1 MKGRFMASFV
11 ALLFLGLFPA
21 KGQAVEKLKFATA
34 TKVVPRYYL
43 PPLAAQ
49 EKGIWKKNG
58 LEAEWVP
65 FASAPPLYQAVAGGA
80 VAIGLTMAVAQFQ
93 AVAAGVPVVIVS
105 NLDSTDKFFVWV
117 RPQSRSKEPRDLKG
131 AKIGV
136 ARMGSV
142 QHIYGRVVAKA
153 LGLEDRE
160 VGFVAS
166 GGIPESLAALRT
178 GSIDG
183 VILSIGP
190 MADLKVKGEARE
202 FIAVEDYLPKEW
214 LAHVGFAHR
223 AFVKNS
229 PDIIRKVI
237 RSVLEATEFIRN
249 NPLWATEKIKLTSGY
264 SSEAAGLAYQE
275 LAYSQ
280 DGKVDP
286 RAVEN
291 MRNFTIEYGL
301 VAKEKIPLTAEL
313 FTAEFTQ

>member
-1 MKGRFMASFV
+1 M
-11 ALLFLGLFPA
+11 
-21 KGQAVEKLKFATA
+21 EKLKFATA
-34 TKVVPRYYL
+34 TRVVPSYYL

-58 LEAEWVP
+58 LDAEWVP
-65 FASAPPLYQAVAGGA
+65 FASAPPLYQAVASGA
-80 VAIGLTMAVAQFQ
+80 VAIGLTMSVAQLQ
-93 AVAAGVPVVIVS
+93 AAAAGVPVVIIS
-105 NLDSTDKFFVWV
+105 NLDTTDKFFVWA
-117 RPQSRSKEPRDLKG
+117 RQESRFKEPRDLKG
-131 AKIGV
+131 ARLGV

-153 LGLEDRE
+153 VGLEDKD

-166 GGIPESLAALRT
+166 GGIPESLAALKT
-178 GSIDG
+178 GAIDA

-190 MADLKVKGEARE
+190 MAELKVKGEVRE
-202 FIAVEDYLPKEW
+202 FSAVENYLPKEW

-237 RSVLEATEFIRN
+237 KSVLEATEFIRN
-249 NPLWATEKIKLTSGY
+249 NPSWATEKIRLTSGY
-264 SSEAAGLAYQE
+264 SSEASRLAYEE
-275 LAYSQ
+275 LSYSR
-280 DGKVDP
+280 DGKIDP

-291 MRNFTIEYGL
+291 MRNFTIEYGI
-301 VAKEKIPLTAEL
+301 VAKEKIPPTAEL